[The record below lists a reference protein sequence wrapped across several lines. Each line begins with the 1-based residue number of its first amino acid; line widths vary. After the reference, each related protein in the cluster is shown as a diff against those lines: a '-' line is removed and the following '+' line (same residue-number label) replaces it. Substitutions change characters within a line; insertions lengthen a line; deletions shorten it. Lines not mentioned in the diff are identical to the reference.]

1 MHVGFYPH
9 LWFCFELVCGLWC
22 VLRLVGVREAT
33 HAAHDAEHVVV
44 DGVHADLGRAARAD
58 RVDGH
63 RELQR
68 GLVDTREVARAR
80 RLVLLRLEGEG
91 VHADARGSRRAAVV
105 LVRLHVREVTS
116 LTLSEAVLAVE
127 LQLGD
132 LNRALARA
140 TRARVEDDL
149 REQVVGRVLEQVH
162 LVIARGVE
170 VRVQP
175 ARAVE
180 RRTNRNTQTRDVRA
194 LVAARET
201 GRRHRAVGS
210 DTRLAAE
217 GTAGEH
223 VHDHTLRR
231 EVVGV
236 VERLAAVDL
245 GDVRGGRLRAVNE
258 RVTLAHPD
266 QLLHR
271 VVEVQLDLVRA
282 RRDRLGT
289 RELQLLDEVL
299 VRLLS
304 EAATLLRVQVD
315 VVDVERRGRER
326 LDRRRDRARAAELVV
341 AAVGPLLELHVDA
354 DLVVL
359 EGDQRDGQAR
369 VTAEPELERDVERA
383 GRGAGTGGTR
393 VRQLGTGTGHV
404 QGIALAV
411 LHQHEVVRVADHL
424 VEGLDRA
431 HVLRQL
437 RPDLHP
443 VAILTVDTLAAD
455 LELNRLHDAV
465 AHVVEPAE
473 AGDERVVR
481 TIELHRRENQLD
493 VRAEHQVGVTVD
505 DRRDTL
511 VEVRLAVERHL
522 NRLHG
527 EVRVTLEQHLP
538 EGDLGVA
545 RDVDI
550 LCTVRDELKKTATH
564 IACMILSNKIS
575 QPKKTV

>member
-1 MHVGFYPH
+1 MYMPTFGFV
-9 LWFCFELVCGLWC
+9 FELVCGLCC

-44 DGVHADLGRAARAD
+44 DGVHADLGRATRAD
-58 RVDGH
+58 RVNGH

-149 REQVVGRVLEQVH
+149 REQVVGRVLEQVG
-162 LVIARGVE
+162 LVVAGGVE

-175 ARAVE
+175 ARTVE
-180 RRTNRNTQTRDVRA
+180 RGTDRDAQTGDIRATVRTADGRDAEASSAADVR
-194 LVAARET
+194 R
-201 GRRHRAVGS
+201 
-210 DTRLAAE
+210 DTRLAAQ

-245 GDVRGGRLRAVNE
+245 GDVRGGRQRAVNE

-299 VRLLS
+299 VRLLG

-315 VVDVERRGRER
+315 VVDVERRGRQR
-326 LDRRRDRARAAELVV
+326 LDRRRDRARAELVV
-341 AAVGPLLELHVDA
+341 AAVGPLLELHIDA

-393 VRQLGTGTGHV
+393 VRQLGTGTGDV

-431 HVLRQL
+431 DVLGQL

-455 LELNRLHDAV
+455 LELNRLHNAV

-473 AGDERVVR
+473 AGDRAVVAA
-481 TIELHRRENQLD
+481 IELDRRENQLD
-493 VRAEHQVGVTVD
+493 VRTEHQVGVTVD

-564 IACMILSNKIS
+564 IDC
-575 QPKKTV
+575 VC